1 MYGRKVVSHPYS
13 SPNHNWTDGNKKSHI
28 VVYHPYSSPN
38 HNSPFC
44 TGCYGKV
51 VSHPYSSPNHNIRH
65 TLISLCLLYLI
76 LIHHQTTT
84 RCPHS
89 LYSRCCIS
97 SLFITKPQQFTAVC
111 QCPFCCISSLFIT
124 KPQHQRRYECRRS
137 RCISSLFITKPQLDT
152 LVPKA
157 RTVVSHPYSS
167 PNHNMPPYDLSS
179 K

>member
-1 MYGRKVVSHPYS
+1 MRGRMQILTRTVTVITKPQHISNWDVS
-13 SPNHNWTDGNKKSHI
+13 NV

-84 RCPHS
+84 LNPLFEARFM
-89 LYSRCCIS
+89 LYLI
-97 SLFITKPQQFTAVC
+97 LIHHQTTTYILQFT
-111 QCPFCCISSLFIT
+111 CIERYIYRYNIDKMARRLPYHHKNT
-124 KPQHQRRYECRRS
+124 KKTPAE
-137 RCISSLFITKPQLDT
+137 
-152 LVPKA
+152 
-157 RTVVSHPYSS
+157 
-167 PNHNMPPYDLSS
+167 
-179 K
+179 